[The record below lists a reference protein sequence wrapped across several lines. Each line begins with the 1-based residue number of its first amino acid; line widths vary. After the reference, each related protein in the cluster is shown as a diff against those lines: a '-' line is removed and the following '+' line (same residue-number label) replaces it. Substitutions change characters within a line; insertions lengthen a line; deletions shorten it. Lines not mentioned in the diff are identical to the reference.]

1 LGIDAAE
8 LPDGSDPDASE
19 DGARDPQ
26 KMMARMR
33 ENQQKQIDT
42 KVEAMQPILNET
54 QLDQYRKSLE
64 IKRGG
69 ILGGILGGFGAGE

>member
-1 LGIDAAE
+1 
-8 LPDGSDPDASE
+8 
-19 DGARDPQ
+19 
-26 KMMARMR
+26 MR